1 MSKLVPL
8 LAVVLVCKHTCK
20 PLSNPPVDFAA
31 GVVCSDIY
39 CLGPHK
45 PLSSIIPR
53 RYINAYAPKHHP

>member
-31 GVVCSDIY
+31 GVLCADAY
-39 CLGPHK
+39 CTPPHK
-45 PLSSIIPR
+45 PLTAIIPK
-53 RYINAYAPKHHP
+53 RYLQR